1 MYRSPVVAHHY
12 GSHRFLREIVSIQV
26 LYVAESVR
34 KRPRSAQKKVRDRSR
49 TTVSVAQ
56 ASLVLCLSLSARKL
70 RLSSV
75 PLPPYGRRC
84 CELLAAQPYTS
95 EGAEQFA
102 HPWC

>member
-49 TTVSVAQ
+49 TTVSVA
-56 ASLVLCLSLSARKL
+56 
-70 RLSSV
+70 LSSV
-75 PLPPYGRRC
+75 SVSVRASFACPLYPCLHMDDHAVNSWLPSHTPLKVLND
-84 CELLAAQPYTS
+84 LLTP
-95 EGAEQFA
+95 GAE
-102 HPWC
+102 